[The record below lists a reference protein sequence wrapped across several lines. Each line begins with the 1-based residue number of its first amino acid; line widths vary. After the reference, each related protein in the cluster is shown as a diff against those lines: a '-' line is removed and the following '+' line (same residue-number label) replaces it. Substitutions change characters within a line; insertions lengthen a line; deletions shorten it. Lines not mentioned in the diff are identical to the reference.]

1 MKNQEGQNP
10 LELASADDVK
20 CLLQEAMPSSLSAL
34 PTTNKANMAMA
45 APLPV
50 LPRPPASPVPGA
62 TAGELP
68 HFCPRPCAAIT
79 NLSPVADAAAA
90 AAAAS
95 GGAAALPI
103 VQSAAGIGAGFPLP
117 HPGDGSTDFSKTE
130 MVTPETSLNMSMGA
144 FLASLNLESLREI
157 FDREHINVEILADM
171 GHEDLRQI
179 GITAFGHRCV
189 FTSSLQ

>member
-50 LPRPPASPVPGA
+50 MPRPPASPVPGA
-62 TAGELP
+62 TAGGLSQS
-68 HFCPRPCAAIT
+68 HVLCPSRPAI
-79 NLSPVADAAAA
+79 NDPSPVADAAAAA

-103 VQSAAGIGAGFPLP
+103 AQSAAGIGAGFPLP

-179 GITAFGHRCV
+179 GITAFGHR
-189 FTSSLQ
+189 